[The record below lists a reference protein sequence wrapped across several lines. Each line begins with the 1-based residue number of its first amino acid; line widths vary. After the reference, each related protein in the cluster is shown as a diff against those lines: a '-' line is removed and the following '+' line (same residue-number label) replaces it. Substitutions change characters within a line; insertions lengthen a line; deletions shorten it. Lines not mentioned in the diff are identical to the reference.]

1 MQAIASGVDSGVAAA
16 KLVRLMPKKILVVED
31 DALNQRL
38 FRDVLTDEGYLV
50 VAVGEGVA
58 ALRAAKA
65 DRPDLV
71 LMDVQLPA
79 VSGLEVTRWFKDD
92 PTLAG
97 IPVVAVTAYAL
108 QGDEERIMAAGCAAF
123 LPKPVAMSDLLD
135 VVLQHLA

>member
-1 MQAIASGVDSGVAAA
+1 MQAIASLNDSGVAAA
-16 KLVRLMPKKILVVED
+16 RLVRLMPKKILVVED

-38 FRDVLTDEGYLV
+38 FRDVLTDEGYVV

-65 DRPDLV
+65 DKPDLV

-92 PTLAG
+92 PGLA
-97 IPVVAVTAYAL
+97 A
-108 QGDEERIMAAGCAAF
+108 MAAGCAAF
-123 LPKPVAMSDLLD
+123 LPKPVAVSELLD
-135 VVLQHLA
+135 VISQHLA

>member
-1 MQAIASGVDSGVAAA
+1 
-16 KLVRLMPKKILVVED
+16 MPKKILVVED

-38 FRDVLTDEGYLV
+38 FRDVLTDEGYVV

-65 DRPDLV
+65 DKPDLV

-92 PTLAG
+92 PGLAA
-97 IPVVAVTAYAL
+97 IPVVVVTAYAL
-108 QGDEERIMAAGCAAF
+108 QGDEDRIMAAGCAAL
-123 LPKPVAMSDLLD
+123 LPKPVAVSELLD
-135 VVLQHLA
+135 VISQHLA